1 MNNKIKINEELNK
14 KWINRNNNYINL
26 NLINNTSYNIFYDEK
41 NIHGMIHINMGLW
54 FNENKILNG
63 NKFVIDLLKKKNEE
77 LIK

>member
-1 MNNKIKINEELNK
+1 M
-14 KWINRNNNYINL
+14 
-26 NLINNTSYNIFYDEK
+26 D
-41 NIHGMIHINMGLW
+41 LW